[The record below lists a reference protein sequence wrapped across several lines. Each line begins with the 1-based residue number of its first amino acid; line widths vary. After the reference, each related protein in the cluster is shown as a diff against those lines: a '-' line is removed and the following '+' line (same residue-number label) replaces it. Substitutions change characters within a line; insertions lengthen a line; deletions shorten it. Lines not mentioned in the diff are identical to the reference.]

1 MPQSLQ
7 CPRCNGSVRV
17 PDKAAGRRVKCPHC
31 QGTFLAPGIDRTK
44 RDNEEDWLS
53 LDEPTSTVEPKTSRE
68 RRTQP
73 PIQLSPEQNILG
85 DDSLAGSFSEP
96 PNLPSDS
103 SEKAAKQAEKTD
115 TDHDSPSGMDTD
127 LFSEIDGEATDE
139 EFVLKLP
146 EKSTPKSSPKTGNPT
161 SLDSGFLENEE
172 ALLREFAADEFDD
185 FTSDSEPLPSVT
197 RSNQAKG
204 IAGQPGSTGKTP
216 AKSQPTKEAQPVEFA
231 SEYRVTCTVCGT
243 YTYAKANQAGKTTK
257 CGDCFSDILIP
268 SPPKIEKKKIMDLD
282 QVETFR
288 FESSPNTERR
298 PDPFQ
303 KSADQLLEEAERAED
318 EDTTKPNHF
327 ETPKVGEWV
336 ASVLGPFRDPS
347 VLVHLA
353 GLCIL
358 AIVPT
363 LIVLKMDMAIL
374 TLGLFPGGLVF
385 GLLTVSCAMAVLLA
399 ASNNEARVSEW
410 PTFDPE
416 AWFEQLIVV
425 GSAAFIVAV
434 PCWLLCTLI
443 LGPHLLSAALTMF
456 CIFLLF
462 PFVLLSMLDMGS
474 VFSPFSSELARS
486 VTKCEEAWGGF
497 YFSSAVLFIGTFL
510 IFLMGSG
517 LSNEAC
523 AIVSIIAAVTA
534 TFVYFG
540 MIGRLA
546 YAIGQAINA
555 PPRTDEVERTKREPM
570 E

>member
-17 PDKAAGRRVKCPHC
+17 PDEAAGRRVKCPHC
-31 QGTFLAPGIDRTK
+31 QGTFLAPGIDLTQHEK
-44 RDNEEDWLS
+44 EEDWLS
-53 LDEPTSTVEPKTSRE
+53 LDEPTRSAGRKTSRE
-68 RRTQP
+68 SRTKP
-73 PIQLSPEQNILG
+73 PIRLSPEQNILS
-85 DDSLAGSFSEP
+85 DDSLAESFSER

-103 SEKAAKQAEKTD
+103 SERAEKRAD
-115 TDHDSPSGMDTD
+115 KMESDQDSLSGVDTD
-127 LFSEIDGEATDE
+127 LFSEIDEEAKEE

-146 EKSTPKSSPKTGNPT
+146 EKSTLKSPPKTENPT
-161 SLDSGFLENEE
+161 SVNSGFLEDEE

-185 FTSDSEPLPSVT
+185 FTSDSEPLPSAT
-197 RSNQAKG
+197 RSSRAKG
-204 IAGQPGSTGKTP
+204 IAGQPGSTGKTL
-216 AKSQPTKEAQPVEFA
+216 SNRGAQPVEFA
-231 SEYRVTCTVCGT
+231 SEYRVTCEVCGT

-268 SPPKIEKKKIMDLD
+268 SPPKVEKKKIMDLD

-318 EDTTKPNHF
+318 EDSTKPNHF
-327 ETPKVGEWV
+327 ETPKVGEWA
-336 ASVLGPFRDPS
+336 ASILGPFRDPS
-347 VLVHLA
+347 VLVHLV
-353 GLCIL
+353 GLCLL
-358 AIVPT
+358 AILPT

-399 ASNNEARVSEW
+399 ASNNEARVSQW

-416 AWFEQLIVV
+416 AWFEQVIIV

-523 AIVSIIAAVTA
+523 AILSIIAAATA